1 MDKMDELTDNEKRFL
16 MIANDPAV
24 RARLTA
30 RLEELGLLAAFLLA
44 ENETTQ

>member
-24 RARLTA
+24 RACLTA
-30 RLEELGLLAAFLLA
+30 RLEELGLLFAFLLA

>member
-30 RLEELGLLAAFLLA
+30 RLAELGLLAAFLAA
-44 ENETTQ
+44 ENGTNQ